1 MATVTL
7 ITTNL
12 GAEAVSNFG
21 LKVQSMLPRENIT
34 VPSFKMYKIDRL
46 EKSKYYVIWE
56 NKHLTQS
63 TKFHKCTHP
72 DTSSQRQMY
81 VRIQRQSHR
90 NIHADTYSKL
100 TKP

>member
-12 GAEAVSNFG
+12 GTEAVSNFG

-46 EKSKYYVIWE
+46 EKSKYYV
-56 NKHLTQS
+56 T
-63 TKFHKCTHP
+63 
-72 DTSSQRQMY
+72 
-81 VRIQRQSHR
+81 
-90 NIHADTYSKL
+90 
-100 TKP
+100 

>member
-7 ITTNL
+7 IATNL

-46 EKSKYYVIWE
+46 EKSKYYVI
-56 NKHLTQS
+56 
-63 TKFHKCTHP
+63 
-72 DTSSQRQMY
+72 
-81 VRIQRQSHR
+81 
-90 NIHADTYSKL
+90 
-100 TKP
+100 